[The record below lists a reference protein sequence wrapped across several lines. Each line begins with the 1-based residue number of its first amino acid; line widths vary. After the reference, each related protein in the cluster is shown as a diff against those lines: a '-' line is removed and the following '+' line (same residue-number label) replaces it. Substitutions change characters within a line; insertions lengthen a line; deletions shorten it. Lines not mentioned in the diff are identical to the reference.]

1 MNANLSNERLNFN
14 TLNNIM
20 SNSNA
25 INWNVQNEGVQNF
38 MVITSDMFHFG
49 EVYKIFRCQSSYN
62 CGGSYLIKSEEI
74 KIYQRFS
81 IEKNQGYVQR
91 ITNQHFNME
100 NEQNKDPKTQSNY
113 SCTDQQS
120 SLESPQMLK
129 DFCFIQV
136 EEKKEQNNHLLQQE
150 KMQRQEDHLEQENI
164 VKEEEEDK
172 DDDNDDKDSDD
183 DVEIPISKL
192 RFCMVQNLTE
202 LTKQFLAEK
211 PDTDLRHGRGFFFGY
226 AIEKNNP
233 ELLQLY
239 IDTFQRNYIDRK
251 QKESEVAGKLARFKL
266 RKYLQKGL
274 EYTDDFDQID
284 DVLVVLKKYIP
295 LDDSEIDR
303 TQDIE
308 NDFPKDMKNF
318 TDLSN

>member
-1 MNANLSNERLNFN
+1 MFGIKRPKHVSDQLNDLDSYTGQLISEKISQVEQFNPLSK
-14 TLNNIM
+14 
-20 SNSNA
+20 
-25 INWNVQNEGVQNF
+25 
-38 MVITSDMFHFG
+38 VIT
-49 EVYKIFRCQSSYN
+49 KR
-62 CGGSYLIKSEEI
+62 
-74 KIYQRFS
+74 
-81 IEKNQGYVQR
+81 
-91 ITNQHFNME
+91 
-100 NEQNKDPKTQSNY
+100 TQ
-113 SCTDQQS
+113 
-120 SLESPQMLK
+120 ELK
-129 DFCFIQV
+129 DSQFDQKEFGHCRRLIDTKFLKQQNTRLKQDKRNKEITRHKKIQDTNKTIIQISDKKYNLLK
-136 EEKKEQNNHLLQQE
+136 EKKEQNNHLLQQE
-150 KMQRQEDHLEQENI
+150 RMQRQEDHLEQENI
-164 VKEEEEDK
+164 LKEEEDK
-172 DDDNDDKDSDD
+172 DDENDDKDSDD

-233 ELLQLY
+233 ELPQLY